1 MWNLIFNRN
10 KKNLPNYFSY
20 SQINS
25 YDLCP
30 QQYKLMYID
39 GIRKKY
45 ESIDSYMGKRVHSVL
60 EWLYKPEN
68 KEKYINFDRII
79 KEYDKDWIDNWHSKI
94 FVVSTKYS
102 RNEKKYLF
110 QKLNNK
116 QLDFYHDKFYSIGK
130 ECLSNY
136 YKEFYPFNQNV
147 FGRELELTF
156 SVNEYD
162 KKNEPKFDKVTGKC
176 IDKGN
181 VIKKYPF
188 KGIIDR
194 FDKPYDE
201 KWEIHD
207 YKTGKRSKTSSQAQT
222 DFQLALYQLGV
233 RQNFKDVR
241 EISLVWHSLRHN
253 TNITIFHTDKQ
264 LFKLE
269 KKIVNILKSIQKDS
283 ANLEACKPRKDYQK
297 STLCN
302 WCPVWDECSAK
313 VGSNPSF
320 DNLIKVS
327 DK

>member
-10 KKNLPNYFSY
+10 KKHLPNYFSY

-25 YDLCP
+25 YELCP
-30 QQYKLMYID
+30 QQYKLLYID

-45 ESIDSYMGKRVHSVL
+45 ESIESYMGKRVHSVL
-60 EWLYKPEN
+60 EWLYIPEN
-68 KEKYINFDRII
+68 KEEYINFDRIC
-79 KEYDKDWIDNWHSKI
+79 KEYDKYWIENWHLNI
-94 FVVSTKYS
+94 FVVNTKYS
-102 RNEKKYLF
+102 RKEKKYTYQQLSE
-110 QKLNNK
+110 K
-116 QLDFYHDKFYSIGK
+116 QLLFYHDKYYAIGK

-147 FGRELELTF
+147 FGRELEITF
-156 SVNEYD
+156 SVKEYE
-162 KKNEPKFDKVTGKC
+162 KENEPKFDKNTGKC
-176 IDKGN
+176 IKQGN
-181 VIKKYPF
+181 SVKEYPF

-194 FDKPYDE
+194 FDKPYEE

-207 YKTGKRSKTSSQAQT
+207 YKTGKRSKTSLQAQN

-264 LFKLE
+264 LYKLE
-269 KKIVNILKSIQKDS
+269 KKIVKILKSIEKDS
-283 ANLEACKPRKDYQK
+283 SNLKNFKPRKDYQK

-302 WCPVWDECSAK
+302 WCPVWEECIAK

-320 DNLIKVS
+320 KNLIKI
-327 DK
+327 KK

>member
-25 YDLCP
+25 YELCP

-68 KEKYINFDRII
+68 KEEYINFDRIV
-79 KEYDKDWIDNWHSKI
+79 KEYDKDWIDNWHSNI

-102 RNEKKYLF
+102 RKEKKYLF
-110 QKLNNK
+110 QKLTNK
-116 QLDFYHDKFYSIGK
+116 QLDYHHDKFYSVGK

-156 SVNEYD
+156 SVKEYD

-176 IDKGN
+176 IDKGKAA
-181 VIKKYPF
+181 KKYPF

-207 YKTGKRSKTSSQAQT
+207 YKTGKRSKTSLQAQT

-233 RQNFKDVR
+233 RQNFKDVS

-283 ANLEACKPRKDYQK
+283 VNLKAFKPRKDYQK

-313 VGSNPSF
+313 VGPNPSF
-320 DNLIKVS
+320 DNLIKMPE
-327 DK
+327 K